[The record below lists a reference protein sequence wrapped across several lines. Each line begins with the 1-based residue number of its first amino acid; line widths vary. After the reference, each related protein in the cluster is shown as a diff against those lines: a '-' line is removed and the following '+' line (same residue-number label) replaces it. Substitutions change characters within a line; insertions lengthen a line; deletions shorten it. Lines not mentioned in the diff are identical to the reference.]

1 MPTLT
6 PRELAALL
14 PPLCELARGAGAEV
28 LRHYENGFTVRAKAD
43 DTPVTEADEAAEAII
58 LPALAPLLPG
68 VPAISEEES
77 AAGQSPA
84 LNGARFWAVD
94 PLDGTK
100 EFIKRTGEFSVN
112 IGLIDGG
119 RPVLGVIYA
128 PVTRMLYAAAGP
140 GSAFRQRDG
149 GAAEPIH
156 ARSAPADGMVVL
168 ASRSH
173 DNDQALRDRLAAL
186 TVRER
191 RKMGSSLKFCMI
203 AEAEADIYLRMGPT
217 CEWDIAA
224 GQAILE
230 AAGGSVT
237 RLDGSP
243 MIYGK
248 ADEAYLN
255 PSFIARGLT

>member
-1 MPTLT
+1 
-6 PRELAALL
+6 
-14 PPLCELARGAGAEV
+14 
-28 LRHYENGFTVRAKAD
+28 
-43 DTPVTEADEAAEAII
+43 
-58 LPALAPLLPG
+58 
-68 VPAISEEES
+68 
-77 AAGQSPA
+77 
-84 LNGARFWAVD
+84 
-94 PLDGTK
+94 
-100 EFIKRTGEFSVN
+100 
-112 IGLIDGG
+112 
-119 RPVLGVIYA
+119 
-128 PVTRMLYAAAGP
+128 
-140 GSAFRQRDG
+140 
-149 GAAEPIH
+149 
-156 ARSAPADGMVVL
+156 
-168 ASRSH
+168 
-173 DNDQALRDRLAAL
+173 LRDRLAAL